1 MKEFN
6 EEEAKQELE
15 KGYNNAKTILDDED
29 KTERFL
35 QRLENKLKMIP
46 VAGNTLSMIP
56 TLISLVRSYSK
67 KEYKDIPLG
76 SIVAIVSAL
85 IYWLSPVDA
94 IPDLI
99 PGLGYI
105 DDAAVL
111 GVCLK
116 LVKSDV
122 DEYQKWRKENNKILK
137 EE

>member
-1 MKEFN
+1 MKDFN
-6 EEEAKQELE
+6 EEDAKEELE
-15 KGYNNAKTILDDED
+15 KGYSKAKTILEDKD

-46 VAGNTLSMIP
+46 AAGNVLSMIP

-67 KEYKDIPLG
+67 GEYKDIPLG
-76 SIVAIVSAL
+76 TIVAIVSAL

-94 IPDLI
+94 IPDII
-99 PGLGYI
+99 PGFGYI
-105 DDAAVL
+105 DDMAVI

-122 DEYQKWRKENNKILK
+122 DEYQKWREENKKIINA
-137 EE
+137 